1 MPLCYG
7 LLYVAFYRMRSID
20 LDFRSHQFACMGLD
34 GFYGQARATDVPP
47 PYGGTI
53 RYGSAMVR
61 TVSEF
66 FEM

>member
-34 GFYGQARATDVPP
+34 GFYGQARATDVEVAAR
-47 PYGGTI
+47 G
-53 RYGSAMVR
+53 A
-61 TVSEF
+61 F
-66 FEM
+66 